1 MIHGKNFLNQLV
13 KNNLKTK
20 NAWKDLKKTMGRG
33 DDYTTGCL
41 LDYPYFKENYN
52 LLAIDLGKQQAP
64 DADPKRMQQINFT
77 GNLEHG
83 ESTTMFLILKEV
95 QETVLDFPQEPWEYC
110 K

>member
-1 MIHGKNFLNQLV
+1 M
-13 KNNLKTK
+13 
-20 NAWKDLKKTMGRG
+20 AMGRR
-33 DDYTTGCL
+33 DDYTTDCL

-52 LLAIDLGKQQAP
+52 LIAIDLWKQQAP

-77 GNLEHG
+77 GNLKRE

-95 QETVLDFPQEPWEYC
+95 QETILDFPEEPWKYY